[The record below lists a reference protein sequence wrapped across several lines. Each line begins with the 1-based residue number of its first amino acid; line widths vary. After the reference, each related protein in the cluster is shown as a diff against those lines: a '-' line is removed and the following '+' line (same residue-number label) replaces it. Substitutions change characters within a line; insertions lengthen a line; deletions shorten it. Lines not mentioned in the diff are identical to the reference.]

1 MSEHRFF
8 RLLLYIF
15 LVCAAVLLLFRFLLP
30 VLLPFLIGF
39 LLSQLAEPA
48 VRLLQARGRLPRGA
62 AAAVTMSAL
71 FLLLS
76 LLLGLLLRV
85 CAAELTRL
93 SSRLPALLESL
104 RAPLAALRDWLLRLA
119 GRVPDGLGQA
129 LRDWVEELFS
139 GTSSLIAQG
148 SDLALSVASGIITRV
163 PGIFL
168 FLVTAIVSSFMFSA
182 ERETLLALLRSRI
195 PASWKRKLT
204 DLFGHL
210 RRAVRGWL
218 RAEVRLMGITFLLVS
233 AGLLILGVDAPLLI
247 GAVTAVVDAL
257 PVFGTGTVLIPWG
270 IWCLLQGDT
279 VLGAGLLV
287 LYGIAA
293 AVRTSLEP
301 RLVGRQ
307 IGLHPL
313 LALLSMYAGFRLFGV
328 GGMILLPITAILAR
342 QFWVYGGFG
351 AAD

>member
-104 RAPLAALRDWLLRLA
+104 RAPLAALRDWLL
-119 GRVPDGLGQA
+119 G
-129 LRDWVEELFS
+129 
-139 GTSSLIAQG
+139 
-148 SDLALSVASGIITRV
+148 
-163 PGIFL
+163 
-168 FLVTAIVSSFMFSA
+168 
-182 ERETLLALLRSRI
+182 
-195 PASWKRKLT
+195 
-204 DLFGHL
+204 
-210 RRAVRGWL
+210 
-218 RAEVRLMGITFLLVS
+218 
-233 AGLLILGVDAPLLI
+233 
-247 GAVTAVVDAL
+247 
-257 PVFGTGTVLIPWG
+257 
-270 IWCLLQGDT
+270 
-279 VLGAGLLV
+279 
-287 LYGIAA
+287 
-293 AVRTSLEP
+293 
-301 RLVGRQ
+301 
-307 IGLHPL
+307 
-313 LALLSMYAGFRLFGV
+313 
-328 GGMILLPITAILAR
+328 
-342 QFWVYGGFG
+342 
-351 AAD
+351 